1 MPTGYPPDR
10 QLTELNKLS
19 KLPTSADPPTPQ
31 PAYYAIIPA
40 SVRYHSTLPPAA
52 KLLFG
57 EITAL
62 CSVEGYCWAQNPYFV
77 SLYGVDRST
86 VKRWLAALSE
96 AGFIRVEYNRQT
108 GERHIFLRE
117 TVPSENTPEM
127 PKLGVAQKR
136 ATPSAET
143 RHPQRKNAPQS
154 ITKNIKLNNTK
165 SVNVAAPSQNLVGLD
180 ADPAAFLEEIVT
192 APVLQK
198 VSPSAP
204 SRTAEGDVAAV
215 VALTGDALSSA
226 RFKQIWHVAERAKV
240 LECWDEAYNATKKAL
255 SDPERHVRRA
265 GAYFQGVVGQC
276 LLERNVTLN
285 VGTRKER
292 EEVRR
297 VIAESFA
304 TAGRT

>member
-1 MPTGYPPDR
+1 MSTSYPP
-10 QLTELNKLS
+10 Q
-19 KLPTSADPPTPQ
+19 ADAPTPQ

-40 SVRYHSTLPPAA
+40 SVRYHPSLPPAA

-86 VKRWLAALSE
+86 VKRWLAALSG
-96 AGFIRVEYNRQT
+96 AGFIRVEYNPQT

-117 TVPSENTPEM
+117 TVPSENTPEI
-127 PKLGVAQKR
+127 PKIGVAQKR
-136 ATPSAET
+136 ATPGAET

-154 ITKNIKLNNTK
+154 ITENIKLNKTK
-165 SVNVAAPSQNLVGLD
+165 SVNVAAPSQNLVGL
-180 ADPAAFLEEIVT
+180 AAGRAALLEE
-192 APVLQK
+192 K

-204 SRTAEGDVAAV
+204 SRTAGEDVAAV

-240 LECWDEAYNATKKAL
+240 LECWDEAYNATRKAL

-276 LLERNVTLN
+276 LLERNVTLT

-304 TAGRT
+304 SAPLAGS

>member
-1 MPTGYPPDR
+1 
-10 QLTELNKLS
+10 
-19 KLPTSADPPTPQ
+19 
-31 PAYYAIIPA
+31 
-40 SVRYHSTLPPAA
+40 
-52 KLLFG
+52 
-57 EITAL
+57 
-62 CSVEGYCWAQNPYFV
+62 
-77 SLYGVDRST
+77 
-86 VKRWLAALSE
+86 LAALSE

-117 TVPSENTPEM
+117 TVPSENTPET

-154 ITKNIKLNNTK
+154 ITKNIKFNKTK

-180 ADPAAFLEEIVT
+180 ADRAALLEE
-192 APVLQK
+192 K

-204 SRTAEGDVAAV
+204 SRTAEEDVAAV

-226 RFKQIWHVAERAKV
+226 RFKQIWHVADRAKV
-240 LECWDEAYNATKKAL
+240 LECWDEAYNATRKAL

-304 TAGRT
+304 SAPLAGS

>member
-1 MPTGYPPDR
+1 MPTGYPPISDI
-10 QLTELNKLS
+10 QKSSGT
-19 KLPTSADPPTPQ
+19 ADPPTPQ
-31 PAYYAIIPA
+31 PSFFAIIPA
-40 SVRYHSTLPPAA
+40 PVRYHPTLPPAA

-77 SLYGVDRST
+77 FLYGVDRST
-86 VKRWLAALSE
+86 VKRWLAALSD

-117 TVPSENTPEM
+117 TVPSEYKVIK
-127 PKLGVAQKR
+127 PKKEVAQKR

-143 RHPQRKNAPQS
+143 RHPQRENEPQS
-154 ITKNIKLNNTK
+154 ITMSNIANKTK

-180 ADPAAFLEEIVT
+180 TDRAAFLAE
-192 APVLQK
+192 K

-215 VALTGDALSSA
+215 AALTGDSLSSA
-226 RFKQIWHVAERAKV
+226 RFKQIWHVAERANV
-240 LECWDEAYNATKKAL
+240 LEAWDEAYNATKKAL

-304 TAGRT
+304 AAGSN